1 MKLKNV
7 LFAGALALT
16 LGACSSTPA
25 ASTPTSSS
33 ASSAN
38 EEVATEGHYTV
49 SNVSGNTITDLYF
62 YKTGSEEKGTNYAE
76 GGLEKGATITVDITV
91 DEAEAEGYTMTVE
104 YLAEGAE
111 EAVIVF
117 DNLYLETAEL
127 FLKKAKDVTGGATPF
142 SIVTTGTYNVTNT
155 TGAEVKE
162 LYFYQTGSEDKG
174 ENWAGEGLAAD
185 ASVEVNVEV
194 EKEAAIAGYNMTVE
208 YVGEDGTSVVVF
220 DNLHLEEAN
229 LFLKPAADVEGG
241 ATPFLAAE

>member
-76 GGLEKGATITVDITV
+76 GGLEKGATITVDITA
-91 DEAEAEGYTMTVE
+91 DEVEAEGY
-104 YLAEGAE
+104 A
-111 EAVIVF
+111 
-117 DNLYLETAEL
+117 
-127 FLKKAKDVTGGATPF
+127 
-142 SIVTTGTYNVTNT
+142 
-155 TGAEVKE
+155 
-162 LYFYQTGSEDKG
+162 
-174 ENWAGEGLAAD
+174 
-185 ASVEVNVEV
+185 
-194 EKEAAIAGYNMTVE
+194 MTVE

-220 DNLHLEEAN
+220 DSLHLEEAN
-229 LFLKPAADVEGG
+229 LCLKPAADVEGG